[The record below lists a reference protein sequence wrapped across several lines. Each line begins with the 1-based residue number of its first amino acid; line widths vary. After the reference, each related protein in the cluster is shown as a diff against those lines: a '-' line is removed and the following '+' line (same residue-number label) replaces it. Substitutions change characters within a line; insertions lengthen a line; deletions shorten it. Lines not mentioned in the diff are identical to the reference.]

1 MCGNC
6 MSAGDVIIR
15 RLDFAGCMK
24 GLLHGTQCWLLAGA
38 LVGLSTKDPH
48 AISLGG
54 LDISQHSCWGFAE
67 SVPRASISRNLDRYC
82 KVF

>member
-6 MSAGDVIIR
+6 ICQLGISSSG

-24 GLLHGTQCWLLAGA
+24 GLLHGTRCWLLPGA

-54 LDISQHSCWGFAE
+54 LDISQHSCWDFARE
-67 SVPRASISRNLDRYC
+67 MSQEQM
-82 KVF
+82 FQET